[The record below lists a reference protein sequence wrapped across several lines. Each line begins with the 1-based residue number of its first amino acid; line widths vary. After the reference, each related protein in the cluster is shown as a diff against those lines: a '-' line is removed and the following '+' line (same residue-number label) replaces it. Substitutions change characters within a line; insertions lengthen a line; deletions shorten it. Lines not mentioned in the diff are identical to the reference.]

1 MLAPSLRAHRA
12 SASLPLN
19 ESILLEQH
27 EAAGAR
33 LAPHGAATPVLS
45 YGDVPGE
52 YRAGVAGAA
61 LFDESHRGLLRLSG
75 RDQRA
80 FLHRLLA
87 NRVRELEPGQGNEN
101 LLLSSKGKVLFDF
114 ELWVEADATWLCCP
128 PGRAAA
134 LAAAL
139 DVYLF
144 SEDVRIEDLSAA
156 SAPLSMCGPQAEAL
170 VAGLL
175 GQALPEALGAHV
187 LTSFAGAPLRIARCA
202 VAGSAGLLLD
212 AGPAAAPDLWK
223 ALCGAG
229 ARPVGL
235 AARDSLRV
243 EAGAAVFGVDI
254 DENVYPQEARLERS
268 FSLDKGCYIGQE
280 VVAKIDT
287 YGGLNKRLVGL
298 RLSSDEPVARGTPLA
313 REEAGEWRELGL
325 LTSWAWSFAL
335 DAPLGLGYAKRR
347 HQDIGLRLRVGAGP
361 QEAEIIALP
370 VRAGALAP

>member
-1 MLAPSLRAHRA
+1 M
-12 SASLPLN
+12 N
-19 ESILLEQH
+19 ESILLARH

-33 LAPHGAATPVLS
+33 LAPNGAATPVLA

-52 YRAGVAGAA
+52 YRAGIEGAA
-61 LFDESHRGLLRLSG
+61 LFDESHRGLLRLGG

-87 NRVRELEPGQGNEN
+87 NRVRELEPGQGNAN

-114 ELWVEADATWLCCP
+114 ELWLEAEATWLCCA

-144 SEDVRIEDLSAA
+144 SEDVKIEDWSER
-156 SAPLSMCGPQAEAL
+156 SAPLTLCGPQALQL
-170 VAGLL
+170 VAKVL
-175 GQALPEALGAHV
+175 GTALPEELGAHARAR
-187 LTSFAGAPLRIARCA
+187 LGELPLRVARCA
-202 VAGSAGLLLD
+202 VAGSAGVLLD
-212 AGPAAAPDLWK
+212 AGPDAAPALWQ
-223 ALCGAG
+223 ALCEAG

-235 AARDSLRV
+235 VARDSLRV
-243 EAGAAVFGVDI
+243 EAGAAVFGVDV

-298 RLSSDEPVARGTPLA
+298 RLSGDEPVARGTPLS
-313 REEAGEWRELGL
+313 REEDGEWRELGL

-335 DAPLGLGYAKRR
+335 DAPLALGYAKRR
-347 HQDIGLRLRVGAGP
+347 HQDVGLKLRVGAGP
-361 QEAEIIALP
+361 HEAEIVALP

>member
-1 MLAPSLRAHRA
+1 VRAARRRET
-12 SASLPLN
+12 PLN

-33 LAPHGAATPVLS
+33 LSPHGAATPVLS
-45 YGDVPGE
+45 FGDVPGE
-52 YRAGVAGAA
+52 YRAGIESAA
-61 LFDESHRGLLRLSG
+61 LFDESQRGLLRLGG
-75 RDQRA
+75 RDQRS

-87 NRVRELEPGQGNEN
+87 NRVRELAPGQGNAN

-114 ELWVEADATWLCCP
+114 ELWVEAEATWLSCA

-144 SEDVRIEDLSAA
+144 SEDVKIEDRSAQ
-156 SAPLSMCGPQAEAL
+156 SAPLTLCGPQAGRLLEE
-170 VAGLL
+170 LL
-175 GQALPEALGAHV
+175 GQAVPEELGSHAALRFGE
-187 LTSFAGAPLRIARCA
+187 APLRVARCA
-202 VAGSAGLLLD
+202 VAGSAGWLLD
-212 AGPAAAPDLWK
+212 AGPAATPALWK
-223 ALCGAG
+223 ALCAAG

-243 EAGAAVFGVDI
+243 EAGAATFGVDV

-298 RLSSDEPVARGTPLA
+298 KLSGDEPVARGTPLS
-313 REEAGEWRELGL
+313 REEDGEWRELGL

-347 HQDIGLRLRVGAGP
+347 HQDVGLQLRVGAGP
-361 QEAEIIALP
+361 QTAEIVALP